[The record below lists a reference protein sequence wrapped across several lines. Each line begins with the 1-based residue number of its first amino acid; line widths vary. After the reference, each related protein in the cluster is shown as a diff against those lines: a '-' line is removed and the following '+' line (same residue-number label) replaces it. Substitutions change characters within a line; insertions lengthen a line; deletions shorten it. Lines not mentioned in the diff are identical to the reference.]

1 MKSDRRYNYVS
12 LITHHVSLIMN
23 SLHIGTST
31 YSYWHFK
38 EELTPIEYVME
49 QAVELGL
56 DGVEI
61 LHVQMESE
69 DNSYLQRLKRTAFI
83 NGLDIY
89 CLSIHQ
95 DFVFPETEIRRKNI
109 EHTLECIEIA
119 YKLGAPAIRL
129 NSGRWGT
136 LKSFDELMANGG
148 VEPALAGYTE
158 DDAFEWVIDSIEQCL
173 PKAEECGVIL
183 ALENHWGL
191 TYSPEGVNR
200 IVEAINSD
208 WLKVTMDCGNF
219 PSDIYESLR
228 KIAPHTVLVH
238 AKTYFG
244 GGEWYSLD
252 IDYSKVAE
260 ILSAVNFKGYVSIE
274 FEGKEDPLT
283 GMPKSIEMIR
293 NSWVKGQRG

>member
-1 MKSDRRYNYVS
+1 
-12 LITHHVSLIMN
+12 MN

-38 EELTPIEYVME
+38 EERTPIEYVME
-49 QAVELGL
+49 QAAKVGL

-95 DFVFPETEIRRKNI
+95 SFVSPDVEVRQKNI
-109 EHTLECIEIA
+109 AHTRNCIEVA

-136 LKSFDELMANGG
+136 LNSFDELMANEG
-148 VEPALAGYTE
+148 VEPALPGYTE
-158 DDAFEWVIDSIEQCL
+158 DDAFGWVIDSIEQCL
-173 PKAEECGVIL
+173 PNAEKRGVIL

-191 TYSPEGVNR
+191 TCSAEGVNR

-219 PSDIYESLR
+219 LSDTYASLQ

-244 GGEWYSLD
+244 GGEWYTLD
-252 IDYSKVAE
+252 IDYAKVSE

-293 NSWVKGQRG
+293 KSWVK

>member
-1 MKSDRRYNYVS
+1 
-12 LITHHVSLIMN
+12 MN
-23 SLHIGTST
+23 SLQIGTST

-38 EELTPIEYVME
+38 EELTPIEYVIE
-49 QAVELGL
+49 QAAELGL

-69 DNSYLQRLKRTAFI
+69 DNAYLQRLKRTAFI

-95 DFVFPETEIRRKNI
+95 SFVSPDVEIRMKNI
-109 EHTLECIEIA
+109 AHTLKCIEIA

-136 LKSFDELMANGG
+136 LKSFDELMANEG
-148 VEPALAGYTE
+148 VEPVLPGYTE

-191 TYSPEGVNR
+191 TCSPEGVNR

-219 PSDIYESLR
+219 LSDIYVSLQ

-244 GGEWYSLD
+244 GGEWYTLEV
-252 IDYSKVAE
+252 DYSKVAE

-293 NSWVKGQRG
+293 SNWINADSSQ

>member
-1 MKSDRRYNYVS
+1 
-12 LITHHVSLIMN
+12 MN
-23 SLHIGTST
+23 SLQIGTST

-38 EELTPIEYVME
+38 EELVPIEYVIE
-49 QAVELGL
+49 QAAALGL

-69 DNSYLQRLKRTAFI
+69 DNAYLQRLKRTAFI

-95 DFVFPETEIRRKNI
+95 SFVSPDTETRKENI
-109 EHTLECIEIA
+109 AHTLKCIEIA

-136 LKSFDELMANGG
+136 LKSFDELMANEG
-148 VEPALAGYTE
+148 VEPVLPGYTE

-191 TYSPEGVNR
+191 TYSSEGVNR

-219 PSDIYESLR
+219 LSDIYVSLQ

-244 GGEWYSLD
+244 GGEWYTLD
-252 IDYSKVAE
+252 VDYSKVAE
-260 ILSAVNFKGYVSIE
+260 ILSAVNFNGYISIE

-283 GMPKSIEMIR
+283 AMPKSIEMIR
-293 NSWVKGQRG
+293 NDWVKGWRSASN

>member
-1 MKSDRRYNYVS
+1 
-12 LITHHVSLIMN
+12 MN
-23 SLHIGTST
+23 SLQIGTST

-49 QAVELGL
+49 QAAELGL

-69 DNSYLQRLKRTAFI
+69 DNAYLQRLKRTAFI
-83 NGLDIY
+83 NGLDIF

-95 DFVFPETEIRRKNI
+95 GFVSPDVEIRKKNI
-109 EHTLECIEIA
+109 AHTLKCIEIA

-136 LKSFDELMANGG
+136 LKSFDELMANEG
-148 VEPALAGYTE
+148 VEPVLLGYTE

-191 TYSPEGVNR
+191 TCSPEGVNR

-219 PSDIYESLR
+219 LSDIYVSLQ

-244 GGEWYSLD
+244 GGEWYTLD

-260 ILSAVNFKGYVSIE
+260 ILSAVNFKGYISIE

-283 GMPKSIEMIR
+283 GMPKSVEMIR
-293 NSWVKGQRG
+293 SNWINADSSQ

>member
-1 MKSDRRYNYVS
+1 
-12 LITHHVSLIMN
+12 MN

-38 EELTPIEYVME
+38 EERVPIEYVIE
-49 QAVELGL
+49 QAAALGL

-69 DNSYLQRLKRTAFI
+69 ENPYLQRLKRAAFV

-95 DFVFPETEIRRKNI
+95 GFVSPDVEVRRQNI
-109 EHTLECIEIA
+109 EHTNKCIELA
-119 YKLGAPAIRL
+119 YKLGAPSIRL

-136 LKSFDELMANGG
+136 LKSFDELMANEG
-148 VEPALAGYTE
+148 VEPVLPGYTE
-158 DDAFEWVIDSIEQCL
+158 DDAFGWVIDSIEQCL
-173 PKAEECGVIL
+173 PRAEECGVIL

-191 TYSPEGVNR
+191 TCSPEGVNR
-200 IVEAINSD
+200 IVESINSD

-219 PSDIYESLR
+219 LSDTYVNLQ

-244 GGEWYSLD
+244 GGEWYTLD
-252 IDYSKVAE
+252 VDYAKVAE

-274 FEGKEDPLT
+274 FEGKEDPST
-283 GMPKSIEMIR
+283 GVPKSIEMIR
-293 NSWVKGQRG
+293 KAWSRG

>member
-1 MKSDRRYNYVS
+1 
-12 LITHHVSLIMN
+12 MN
-23 SLHIGTST
+23 SLQIGTST

-49 QAVELGL
+49 QAAELGL

-69 DNSYLQRLKRTAFI
+69 DNAYLQRLKRTAFI
-83 NGLDIY
+83 NGLDIF

-95 DFVFPETEIRRKNI
+95 GFVSPDVEIRKKNI
-109 EHTLECIEIA
+109 AHTLKCIEIA

-136 LKSFDELMANGG
+136 LKSFDELMANEG
-148 VEPALAGYTE
+148 VEPVLLGYTE

-191 TYSPEGVNR
+191 TCSPEGVNR

-219 PSDIYESLR
+219 LSDIYVSLQ

-244 GGEWYSLD
+244 DGEWYTLD
-252 IDYSKVAE
+252 VDYSKVAE
-260 ILSAVNFKGYVSIE
+260 ILSAVNFNGYISIE

-283 GMPKSIEMIR
+283 GMPKSVEMIQE
-293 NSWVKGQRG
+293 NWVKG

>member
-1 MKSDRRYNYVS
+1 
-12 LITHHVSLIMN
+12 MN

-38 EELTPIEYVME
+38 EERVPIEYVME
-49 QAVELGL
+49 QAAVLGL
-56 DGVEI
+56 SGVEI

-69 DNSYLQRLKRTAFI
+69 DNAYLQRLKRTAFI

-95 DFVFPETEIRRKNI
+95 GFVSSDAEICKKNI
-109 EHTLECIEIA
+109 AHTLNCIEIA

-148 VEPALAGYTE
+148 VEPVLPGYTE
-158 DDAFEWVIDSIEQCL
+158 DDAFGWVIDSIEQCL

-191 TYSPEGVNR
+191 TCSPEGVNR
-200 IVEAINSD
+200 IVESINSD

-219 PSDIYESLR
+219 LSDTYISLQ

-244 GGEWYSLD
+244 GGEWYTLD
-252 IDYSKVAE
+252 IDYSRVAE

-293 NSWVKGQRG
+293 DGWVT